1 MTYQEMLREQ
11 ESRRLQRGEPC
22 AGLSDDLTISSQFIS
37 REERSYSLPG
47 FLAGESRPIGAGEGQ
62 PDWLLFARKQLDAIA
77 SLPEGWDSYG
87 APSSDPRIVEAARG
101 LIECLSHAPGLPQP
115 HINPTRAGGVQ
126 FEWEAGARYF
136 ELEVVAER
144 AAEFLYSE
152 EDTGVEITGDIFEEE
167 SLDQVL
173 ACIYSVEGSPRRSC

>member
-1 MTYQEMLREQ
+1 MTYREMLREQ
-11 ESRRLQRGEPC
+11 EARRLQRDEAC

-37 REERSYSLPG
+37 REERSSSLPG
-47 FLAGESRPIGAGEGQ
+47 FLAGESRPIGVGEDR

-77 SLPEGWDSYG
+77 SLPEGWDSHG
-87 APSSDPRIVEAARG
+87 APSPDLRLVEAARG
-101 LIECLSHAPGLPQP
+101 LIECLSHSPALPQP

-152 EDTGVEITGDIFEEE
+152 EDTGVEITGDVFEEE

-173 ACIYSVEGSPRRSC
+173 AHVYSIENAT